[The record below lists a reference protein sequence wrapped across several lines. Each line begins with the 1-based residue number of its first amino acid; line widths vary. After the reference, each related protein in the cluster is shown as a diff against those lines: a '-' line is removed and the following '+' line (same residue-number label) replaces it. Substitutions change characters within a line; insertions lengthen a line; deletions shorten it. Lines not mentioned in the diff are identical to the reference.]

1 MLLLA
6 TWFMLLLISAVNLFS
21 LFVSLEG
28 LSLCLYIL
36 AAYDFD
42 RRTSAEAALKYFTL
56 GTLSSGFL
64 LLGIVFVYISAGSL
78 DYFEIYKQTLSNLAQ
93 PLLRL
98 GSCFIF
104 FSFIFKLGA

>member
-1 MLLLA
+1 M
-6 TWFMLLLISAVNLFS
+6 MLLISAFNLFS

-36 AAYDFD
+36 TAYDFD

-64 LLGIVFVYISAGSL
+64 LLGLVFVYIAVGSL
-78 DYFEIYKQTLSNLAQ
+78 EYFEIYKSTASSLPQ
-93 PLLRL
+93 PLLRV